1 MKIVT
6 KAFFL
11 EVNVQYPEKLDDL
24 LNDLLFLPERMK
36 IEKVNK
42 LVAYLHNKK
51 VEYVTHVRNL
61 NQALDPRLVFQK
73 KYDSV
78 LK

>member
-51 VEYVTHVRNL
+51 VKYVTHVRNL
-61 NQALDPRLVFQK
+61 NQALDPRLVFQE